1 MVVAHLAAARQAMA
15 LILLLLFFP
24 FRSVDSSLLFEEI
37 LTAMAESLPSSNT
50 ADVSAPV
57 IVPGYNRRS

>member
-37 LTAMAESLPSSNT
+37 LTAMAESLPSSNV
-50 ADVSAPV
+50 ADASVPV